1 MQDLN
6 LRLNSASE
14 LTYSQLD
21 LNFKRIKAA
30 VDALEISVAG
40 AGLGTVTSVGLSLPN
55 IFTVTNSP
63 VTTTGSLTA
72 TLVPQNGNLVFSS
85 PNGTS
90 GQPTFRSL
98 VAGDLPNI
106 TIAKGGTGLTAL
118 PLNNQVL
125 VSNGVGYEGRHIS
138 VGLGLTL
145 TQGTGSINLQV
156 DSSNINLT
164 SLGGVLTSNQGG
176 TGISSTPANGE
187 LLIGNGTVWQ
197 KATLTAGSGINITN
211 GAGSITISTSA
222 SGVSALNG
230 LGGVLALGV
239 GTTGTDVNVTT
250 PTANDIRINI
260 PTASATNRG
269 VLTAADWFEF
279 KNKLNNGL
287 QSGSIF
293 VGNGSNVAQGNPL
306 TLSNTGGT
314 FGLSNTGVL
323 TMPNASSSIRGLLTS
338 TDWTTFNGKVG
349 GSGTTDYIPKFTA
362 SGTVGNSVLYD
373 TGARIGINTAI
384 PQYELDVFP
393 LTGGGADSSLRV
405 RTNTG
410 GFRAALRL
418 EDGGN
423 TTIFRSDGFLQSN
436 APFLIQGHLRIF
448 PTGNVQV
455 SKGFALNGLVYW
467 DTASNYTF
475 PISEQ
480 YGVILGPTSPA
491 TMTVTLPTS
500 PMDGQEVCILTEE
513 NKTLTVSSGIV
524 GRLIYGQA
532 ETPATSVTLAIS
544 LNTHGSAI
552 IFKYA
557 DAGNAGVGAW
567 YLTGF

>member
-1 MQDLN
+1 MQNLN

-98 VAGDLPNI
+98 VVGDLPNI

-125 VSNGVGYEGRHIS
+125 VSNGVGYEGRTIS

-222 SGVSALNG
+222 SGVSSLNG
-230 LGGVLALGV
+230 LGGLLALGV

-269 VLTAADWFEF
+269 VLTASDWTVFNAKVTGSGTAGKIPIFSSTNAIQDSFLTYSTPPLTGKLTFASGTSGANIEAVGGVSSEIRASGSGGTRITYISADASVSTLGWTNGQELNFQQGSDIRGF
-279 KNKLNNGL
+279 FNPNGTLCLNNGFAIA
-287 QSGSIF
+287 G
-293 VGNGSNVAQGNPL
+293 
-306 TLSNTGGT
+306 
-314 FGLSNTGVL
+314 
-323 TMPNASSSIRGLLTS
+323 
-338 TDWTTFNGKVG
+338 
-349 GSGTTDYIPKFTA
+349 FT
-362 SGTVGNSVLYD
+362 YY
-373 TGARIGINTAI
+373 NTAA
-384 PQYELDVFP
+384 
-393 LTGGGADSSLRV
+393 GSS
-405 RTNTG
+405 TSIAN
-410 GFRAALRL
+410 
-418 EDGGN
+418 
-423 TTIFRSDGFLQSN
+423 
-436 APFLIQGHLRIF
+436 
-448 PTGNVQV
+448 
-455 SKGFALNGLVYW
+455 NG
-467 DTASNYTF
+467 
-475 PISEQ
+475 
-480 YGVILGPTSPA
+480 YGVIIGGA
-491 TMTVTLPTS
+491 TASAVTVALPS
-500 PMDGQEVCILTEE
+500 LPEDGQEVVIAVEANRTI
-513 NKTLTVSSGIV
+513 TVTSSRAIFGINSGVGIV
-524 GRLIYGQA
+524 VN
-532 ETPATSVTLAIS
+532 VTG
-544 LNTHGSAI
+544 GSAGAATLI
-552 IFKYA
+552 LKYSTL
-557 DAGNAGVGAW
+557 GNSGAGAW
-567 YLTGF
+567 YITGL

>member
-118 PLNNQVL
+118 PRNNQVF
-125 VSNGVGYEGRHIS
+125 VSNGVGYEGRTIS

-145 TQGTGSINLQV
+145 TQGIGSINLQV

-532 ETPATSVTLAIS
+532 ATPATSVTLAIS